1 MHPIIKKFQQWFVV
15 KEQIET
21 LDVGRSFEEGQIWW
35 CRLGENVGHEQC
47 GKGDEFLRPI
57 IVIKKFNRNLF
68 YGIPTSSRYK
78 NNKYYFDLKLKKN
91 NTFALL
97 SQMRAIDAR
106 RLKYK
111 MARLPDADLII
122 LKKAI
127 SKVILGKN

>member
-1 MHPIIKKFQQWFVV
+1 VVSNQRKYRNIKRW
-15 KEQIET
+15 
-21 LDVGRSFEEGQIWW
+21 QIWW

-47 GKGDEFLRPI
+47 GKGDEFLRPVVI
-57 IVIKKFNRNLF
+57 IKKFNRNLF
-68 YGIPTSSRYK
+68 YGVPTSSKYK

>member
-1 MHPIIKKFQQWFVV
+1 MHFIKKFQQWFLI
-15 KEQIET
+15 KENIET
-21 LDVGRSFEEGQIWW
+21 LNVGRSFEEGQIWW

-47 GKGDEFLRPI
+47 GKGDEFLRPVVI
-57 IVIKKFNRNLF
+57 IKKFNRNLF
-68 YGIPTSSRYK
+68 YGVPTSSKYK